1 MVIRKGVNIVSGLNR
16 QKVKALR
23 LSLIE
28 SFNGNTRFKVGDAYA
43 DNYEDFDIEIGNA
56 NFSDTEVTFK
66 LNLRLKGAKT
76 QSQKDLEFYG
86 NMDNLDLTKIAK
98 LDGKDFSLSGFRRK
112 ARSKPYL
119 IQDLK
124 SGGEYII
131 TTDTAKKYFG
141 KGEVA

>member
-1 MVIRKGVNIVSGLNR
+1 MLLNKTIVKDLR
-16 QKVKALR
+16 ETLQKHLLKSMNEFEITVGNA
-23 LSLIE
+23 
-28 SFNGNTRFKVGDAYA
+28 SFN
-43 DNYEDFDIEIGNA
+43 
-56 NFSDTEVTFK
+56 DTEVTFK

-131 TTDTAKKYFG
+131 TTDIAKKYFG
-141 KGEVA
+141 KGESA

>member
-1 MVIRKGVNIVSGLNR
+1 MLLNR
-16 QKVKALR
+16 KMVKDLRAILDDALNNNE
-23 LSLIE
+23 SLKEFI
-28 SFNGNTRFKVGDAYA
+28 V
-43 DNYEDFDIEIGNA
+43 EIGNA

-66 LNLRLKGAKT
+66 VNLRMNGAKS

-112 ARSKPYL
+112 ARTKPYL

-124 SGGEYII
+124 TGGEYII
-131 TTDTAKKYFG
+131 TTATAKKYFSKDNAIHVG
-141 KGEVA
+141 DEV

>member
-1 MVIRKGVNIVSGLNR
+1 MLLNKTIVKDLR
-16 QKVKALR
+16 ETLQKHLLKSMNEFEVTVGNA
-23 LSLIE
+23 
-28 SFNGNTRFKVGDAYA
+28 SFN
-43 DNYEDFDIEIGNA
+43 
-56 NFSDTEVTFK
+56 DTEVTFK

-76 QSQKDLEFYG
+76 QSQKDLEQFAEI
-86 NMDNLDLTKIAK
+86 DNLDLTKIAK

-131 TTDTAKKYFG
+131 TTDIAKKYFG
-141 KGEVA
+141 KGESA

>member
-1 MVIRKGVNIVSGLNR
+1 MLLNKKIVKDLRSILDDTLNNSESLREFIAEIGLN
-16 QKVKALR
+16 A
-23 LSLIE
+23 
-28 SFNGNTRFKVGDAYA
+28 TY
-43 DNYEDFDIEIGNA
+43 
-56 NFSDTEVTFK
+56 SDTEVRFK
-66 LNLRLKGAKT
+66 VNLRLKGAKS

-86 NMDNLDLTKIAK
+86 NIDNLDLTKIAK

-131 TTDTAKKYFG
+131 TTDIAKKYFG
-141 KGEVA
+141 KGESA

>member
-1 MVIRKGVNIVSGLNR
+1 MSGLNR

-43 DNYEDFDIEIGNA
+43 DNYEDFDVEIGNA

-86 NMDNLDLTKIAK
+86 NIDNLDLTKIAK

-124 SGGEYII
+124 NGGEYII
-131 TTDTAKKYFG
+131 TTDTAKRYFG
-141 KGEVA
+141 KGESA